1 MTAPRRPFIIQALAG
16 LLTFYAMAGAW
27 LVMTMANNRD
37 PRFYWIPLVIG
48 GAAFAISAGVAALAV
63 WRIESRAPMMLI
75 ICAVIG
81 ATLCIAMPAAVR
93 GAMITRDTWLLAIA
107 GGLLFAAFLVL
118 AARYIRLYLRSI
130 G

>member
-1 MTAPRRPFIIQALAG
+1 MNVRRRPFVVQALAG

-27 LVMTMANNRD
+27 LAMTMANNRD
-37 PRFYWIPLVIG
+37 PRFYWLPLVIG
-48 GAAFAISAGVAALAV
+48 GVAFAISAGVAALAV
-63 WRIESRAPMMLI
+63 WRIESRAPMVLI

-93 GAMITRDTWLLAIA
+93 GAVISRDTWLAAIA
-107 GGLLFAAFLVL
+107 GGLLFGAFLLL
-118 AARYIRLYLRSI
+118 AARYIRLYLRST

>member
-1 MTAPRRPFIIQALAG
+1 MNVRRRPFVVQALAG

-27 LVMTMANNRD
+27 LAMTMANNRD
-37 PRFYWIPLVIG
+37 PRFHWLPLVIG
-48 GAAFAISAGVAALAV
+48 GVAFAISAGVAALAV
-63 WRIESRAPMMLI
+63 WRIESRAPMVLI

-93 GAMITRDTWLLAIA
+93 GAVISRDTWLAAIA
-107 GGLLFAAFLVL
+107 GGLLFGAFLLL
-118 AARYIRLYLRSI
+118 AARYIRLYLRST